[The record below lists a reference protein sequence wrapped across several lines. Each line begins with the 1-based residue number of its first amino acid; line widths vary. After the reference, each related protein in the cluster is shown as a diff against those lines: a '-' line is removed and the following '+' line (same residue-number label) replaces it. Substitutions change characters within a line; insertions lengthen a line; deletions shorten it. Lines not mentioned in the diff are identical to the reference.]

1 MKKGIRFLAV
11 FVLGLL
17 LACCMEGKSVS
28 AGSSFQ
34 VPAGKYTSLEELSH
48 KRLGIIT
55 GSSFDQ
61 DIAARF
67 PEAETVYYNNMSD
80 LLTALKGDKIDA
92 FAIDEPVATYIM
104 VDNDDVTY
112 IKDYLDTFEYAYTFP
127 KTASGTKTENCP
139 TGFSFISKMIL

>member
-1 MKKGIRFLAV
+1 MPVDF
-11 FVLGLL
+11 
-17 LACCMEGKSVS
+17 
-28 AGSSFQ
+28 
-34 VPAGKYTSLEELSH
+34 
-48 KRLGIIT
+48 
-55 GSSFDQ
+55 
-61 DIAARF
+61 
-67 PEAETVYYNNMSD
+67 
-80 LLTALKGDKIDA
+80 DKIDA